1 MPHIKINLSKPLLF
15 IFLSG
20 LAYNSTWATS
30 AESVTEQKNWP
41 LPATDENF
49 NLLYQLPSWIDA
61 VPTFLPQQSDEL
73 MVRPILETA
82 DRTWVDR
89 KQFQIRSWADDTSH
103 KIDNWFGETDP
114 EKPASAT
121 LRVIVDNSWNK
132 YDGYEI
138 KPRIRGRIK
147 LPTLERQLSLVF
159 GDDSLDNELDNNVA
173 ITNENPG
180 NSNNKTLDRQ
190 QTRENNS
197 SFALRWSEFSK
208 YLPFKTDLD
217 LGLRSGDD
225 IYLRLKASKDWKL
238 ENDFSFHAE
247 QIYRYGIDS
256 KNYLR
261 TNLELTHARPNQA
274 FLSNQLNLTYSD
286 NQDDDLTWD
295 NSLFRQH
302 QFFHENSFSYGLYTG
317 GFLNNKDLRLNSW
330 GPFISWRQPLWRE
343 WFYVQG
349 NLNYM
354 NDHRDDRSHFI
365 STSIRLEALF

>member
-180 NSNNKTLDRQ
+180 NSNDKTLDRQ

-365 STSIRLEALF
+365 STSIRFEALF